1 MISEKLIL
9 LIPHNIAKMKV
20 PIYLT
25 EGFLTLMYAENN
37 IESTIHNQ
45 V

>member
-1 MISEKLIL
+1 MT
-9 LIPHNIAKMKV
+9 M
-20 PIYLT
+20 PINFT
-25 EGFLTLMYAENN
+25 EWFLKLMYAENI